1 MTSMNALI
9 LLTQTDPGGQVQ
21 QIAATFGVDWPH
33 LVAQI
38 ISFCIVCFLLHRFA
52 YKPVLQ
58 VLAQRRDLIAQDVA
72 DREKI
77 KAELEKAEAERRRIM
92 LQADAKATKVIEEAH
107 AAAARLLEQEMQKA
121 VSVAE
126 QVIAKARE
134 AALLEHDRMLAELK
148 REIGA
153 MVVEATA
160 TITRKMLTS
169 DDQRRMAEETIKS
182 LGRAA

>member
-1 MTSMNALI
+1 
-9 LLTQTDPGGQVQ
+9 
-21 QIAATFGVDWPH
+21 
-33 LVAQI
+33 
-38 ISFCIVCFLLHRFA
+38 
-52 YKPVLQ
+52 
-58 VLAQRRDLIAQDVA
+58 
-72 DREKI
+72 
-77 KAELEKAEAERRRIM
+77 M

-169 DDQRRMAEETIKS
+169 DDQRRMAEETINS

>member
-1 MTSMNALI
+1 MNALI
-9 LLTQTDPGGQVQ
+9 LLIAAEPGSQVQ
-21 QIAATFGVDWPH
+21 QIAETFGVDWPH

-38 ISFCIVCFLLHRFA
+38 ISFGIVCLLLHRFA

-58 VLAQRRDLIAQDVA
+58 QLAHRRQLIEQDVA

-77 KAELEKAEAERRRIM
+77 KNELEQAEVERRRIL
-92 LQADAKATKVIEEAH
+92 LQAEAKATKVIEEAH

-121 VSVAE
+121 ISVAE

-148 REIGA
+148 REIGIL
-153 MVVEATA
+153 VIEATA
-160 TITRKMLTS
+160 TITRKMLTPE
-169 DDQRRMAEETIKS
+169 DQRRMAEETINS
-182 LGRAA
+182 LARAA